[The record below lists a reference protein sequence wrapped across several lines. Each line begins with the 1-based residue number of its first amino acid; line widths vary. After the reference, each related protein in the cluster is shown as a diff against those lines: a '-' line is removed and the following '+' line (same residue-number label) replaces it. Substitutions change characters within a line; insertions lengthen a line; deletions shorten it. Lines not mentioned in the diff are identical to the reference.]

1 MKRGLSCVL
10 AAFLIIQAAP
20 AFAQRELSGAARAYE
35 SLHGLCNTGS
45 VLMIAAHPDD
55 ENTALL
61 AYFARGLCVRTGYL
75 SLTRGEGGQ
84 NLLGPEQG
92 DALGV
97 IRTQELLAARRID
110 GAEQFFTRAIDFGF
124 SKTADETMRK
134 WGRERTLSDIVRV
147 IRRFR
152 PDVIVLRFSG
162 TPNDGHGHHQVS
174 AILGREAFFAAAD
187 PKQFPE
193 CGPPW
198 QAKRVFWNMFG
209 FTREQQQENATK
221 AGRNDIDD
229 GAWNPVLGYSY
240 LEIAGMSRSMHRSQG
255 MGSPERQGS
264 NIDSLIVVAGDS
276 AKDSIFD
283 GVDTTWN
290 RFPGGKPVGDLLE
303 KAWQTLDPDHPEKA
317 VPLLVEAKGQMPAGD
332 DPLLRRKEHDLNEAI
347 ALCAG
352 LSLDATADEYAI
364 VPGGKVKVTL
374 TAVNRGTLAIQS
386 PAFGMAPNQPAQLS
400 SEDAIPP
407 KAGYS
412 GPYWLQQP
420 PKGDSY
426 EVGDPNLI
434 GTPENAPLIS
444 KRVEFDVA
452 GTRIELE
459 RPVVYRWV
467 DRLLGE
473 RWRPLAVVPSV
484 QVSIPESSVIFA
496 DNAAKRVSI
505 ELKSVQTE
513 RGQARL
519 DGPWKTTP
527 NSAPFVLP
535 KGVETSISFDVSP
548 PSQQERTHA
557 LMEIHAG
564 NSGIFVATEL
574 IDYPH
579 IPPQYLF
586 PPASVKLV
594 RVDVRNLAKNIGYVM
609 GAGDEVPD
617 ALRQMGSTVTLL
629 DAGDLARGD
638 LNRFDA
644 IVTGV
649 RAYNTRPDLVA
660 NAQHL
665 VEYVQNGG
673 TLVVQYNTMN
683 TYTGEGGAVLGHAG
697 PWPFQIGRDR
707 VTVEEA
713 PVAFPHPDNPLLH
726 SPNEITARDF
736 DGWIQERG
744 LYFASQWDPHYTPL
758 FEMHDPGEQP
768 LLGATL
774 AARYGKGAFVFTA
787 FSWFRELPAGVP
799 GAFRIFANLLS
810 AGKTLQ

>member
-1 MKRGLSCVL
+1 MKCNIRETLAVLLVLL
-10 AAFLIIQAAP
+10 AAP
-20 AFAQRELSGAARAYE
+20 VFAQRELAGDARVYE
-35 SLHGLCNTGS
+35 TLHSLANTGS

-61 AYFARGLCVRTGYL
+61 AYFARGLCARTAYL

-84 NLLGPEQG
+84 NLLGSEQG

-124 SKTADETMRK
+124 SKTAEESMQK

-162 TPNDGHGHHQVS
+162 TPADGHGHHQVS
-174 AILGREAFFAAAD
+174 AILGKEGFFAAAD

-193 CGPPW
+193 CGPAW
-198 QAKRVFWNMFG
+198 QAKRLMWNMFG
-209 FTREQQQENATK
+209 FTREQQDENARATGK
-221 AGRNDIDD
+221 IAIDV

-240 LEIAGMSRSMHRSQG
+240 LEIAGMSRSQHRSQG
-255 MGSPERQGS
+255 MGSPERRGS
-264 NIDSLIVVAGDS
+264 SMEALKVIAGERVE
-276 AKDSIFD
+276 KTLFD
-283 GVDTTWN
+283 GVDTTWG
-290 RFPGGKPVGDLLE
+290 RFPGGKPVGEALE
-303 KAWQTLDPDHPEKA
+303 KAIQAFEPGHPEKL
-317 VPLLVEAKGQMPAGD
+317 VPFLAEAKRAMPGGD
-332 DPLLRRKEHDLNEAI
+332 DPLLKQKQQDLDEAI

-352 LSLDATADEYAI
+352 LWVDATASEYA
-364 VPGGKVKVTL
+364 VLPGAKVAVTV
-374 TAVNRGTLAIQS
+374 TSVNRGPLEVRRDGKALAR
-386 PAFGMAPNQPAQLS
+386 NEVS
-400 SEDAIPP
+400 SERKDVPIAASTP
-407 KAGYS
+407 YS
-412 GPYWLQQP
+412 QPYWLQLP
-420 PKGDSY
+420 RHGDSY

-434 GTPENAPLIS
+434 GTADSRPLL
-444 KRVEFDVA
+444 VEWVGFDVA
-452 GTRIELE
+452 GTHIELE

-473 RWRPLAVVPSV
+473 RWRPLAVVPPV
-484 QVSIPESSVIFA
+484 EVRLPEPSILFPTAEP
-496 DNAAKRVSI
+496 KRVAVEIKAVES
-505 ELKSVQTE
+505 EKGEAHLNGAAADSFALQKGEETTANFEVPAPTAQGATE
-513 RGQARL
+513 DTAEVRV
-519 DGPWKTTP
+519 DDKTVT
-527 NSAPFVLP
+527 
-535 KGVETSISFDVSP
+535 
-548 PSQQERTHA
+548 
-557 LMEIHAG
+557 
-564 NSGIFVATEL
+564 VATQL

-586 PPASVKLV
+586 PPATVKLV
-594 RVDVRNLAKNIGYVM
+594 RVDVGNLAKNIGYVM

-629 DAGDLARGD
+629 TADDLSCGDLS
-638 LNRFDA
+638 RFDA

-649 RAYNTRPDLVA
+649 RAYNTRTDLVA
-660 NAQHL
+660 NQQRL
-665 VEYVQNGG
+665 VDYVHDGG

-683 TYTGEGGAVLGHAG
+683 PYSGEGTGVLEHAG
-697 PWPFQIGRDR
+697 PWPFRIGRER

-713 PVAFPHPDNPLLH
+713 PVAFPNPANPLLH
-726 SPNEITARDF
+726 KPNEISERDF

-744 LYFASQWDPHYTPL
+744 LYFATQWDAHYTPL
-758 FEMHDPGEQP
+758 FETHDPGEKP